1 MIINHNLIMVMI
13 HIEIKLGEIAQGALI
28 SITNIR
34 VYPYTIFLIG
44 F

>member
-1 MIINHNLIMVMI
+1 MVMI
-13 HIEIKLGEIAQGALI
+13 HIEIKQNRFGEIAQQALI